1 MIDKKHEDGK
11 FIKPL
16 AFVGMAAIILISF
29 CFFILWRIDN
39 PRAELIRISVIDK
52 IVPNLDWAMAPVTK
66 ASQMVQ
72 NFQSYKRLY
81 DQNQELR
88 DELQKMRSWR
98 EAALQLEQE
107 NARLLNLLGSNI
119 SAPDSSI
126 RIVTDSVYKDSLNKY
141 RKYNWLP
148 AKVIGNT
155 VSLQTNFLTLERGSL
170 QGVKKGMAAI
180 SPEGIA
186 GVVVEVS
193 ENTSKVMSLLHRN
206 SRVSAMLK
214 KDNNAGSIEW
224 DGASPY
230 YLLLRNVSKGAKVV
244 KGDTVVTSTYS
255 ANFPPYQVV
264 GRVAEIE
271 ADPSSNF
278 YTLKIKTAVNFFT
291 VQYVYLVEN
300 LRYQE
305 QFELENNNPKNR
317 E

>member
-1 MIDKKHEDGK
+1 M
-11 FIKPL
+11 L
-16 AFVGMAAIILISF
+16 
-29 CFFILWRIDN
+29 
-39 PRAELIRISVIDK
+39 
-52 IVPNLDWAMAPVTK
+52 TK
-66 ASQMVQ
+66 ASTSHETFFSVKMG
-72 NFQSYKRLY
+72 NAASKINERYYNMRGYFF
-81 DQNQELR
+81 LR
-88 DELQKMRSWR
+88 ETNEKL
-98 EAALQLEQE
+98 AQE
-107 NARLLNLLGSNI
+107 NARLHNILGSNI
-119 SAPDSSI
+119 AAPDSSV
-126 RIVTDSVYKDSLNKY
+126 RIVTDSVYKDSLNKF

-155 VSLQTNFLTLERGSL
+155 VSLQTNFLTLERGHL

-180 SPEGIA
+180 SPEGII

-193 ENTSKVMSLLHRN
+193 DNTCKVMSLLHRN

-230 YLLLRNVSKGAKVV
+230 YLLLRNVSKGAKVA

-255 ANFPPYQVV
+255 ANFPPYQII
-264 GRVAEIE
+264 GRVAEID

-291 VQYVYLVEN
+291 VQFVYLVEN

-305 QFELENNNPKNR
+305 QFDLENNNPKTR

>member
-1 MIDKKHEDGK
+1 LKNIFD
-11 FIKPL
+11 FIL
-16 AFVGMAAIILISF
+16 RHFTLLSFLLLQIAAIYMLTQASTSHQT
-29 CFFILWRIDN
+29 FFSSKMND
-39 PRAELIRISVIDK
+39 ATSK
-52 IVPNLDWAMAPVTK
+52 INERYYNMRGY
-66 ASQMVQ
+66 
-72 NFQSYKRLY
+72 FF
-81 DQNQELR
+81 LR
-88 DELQKMRSWR
+88 ETNEKLAK
-98 EAALQLEQE
+98 E

-119 SAPDSSI
+119 AAPDSSI
-126 RIVTDSVYKDSLNKY
+126 LIVTDSVYKDSLSKY

-148 AKVIGNT
+148 SKVIGNT
-155 VSLQTNFLTLERGSL
+155 VSLQTNFIILERGSL

-180 SPEGIA
+180 SPEGIV

-193 ENTSKVMSLLHRN
+193 KNTSKVMSLLHRN

-230 YLLLRNVSKGAKVV
+230 FLLLRNVSKSAKVV

-255 ANFPPYQVV
+255 ANFPPNQIV
-264 GRVAEIE
+264 GRVAEIN

-278 YTLKIKTAVNFFT
+278 YTLKIRTAANFFT
-291 VQYVYLVEN
+291 LQYVYLVEN

-305 QFELENNNPKNR
+305 QFDLEKSNSKNR

>member
-1 MIDKKHEDGK
+1 LKNIFD
-11 FIKPL
+11 FIFRHFTL
-16 AFVGMAAIILISF
+16 LSFLLLQTAAIYMLTQASTSHQT
-29 CFFILWRIDN
+29 FFSSKMND
-39 PRAELIRISVIDK
+39 ATTK
-52 IVPNLDWAMAPVTK
+52 INERYYNMRGY
-66 ASQMVQ
+66 
-72 NFQSYKRLY
+72 FF
-81 DQNQELR
+81 LR
-88 DELQKMRSWR
+88 ETNEKL
-98 EAALQLEQE
+98 AQE

-119 SAPDSSI
+119 AAPDSSI
-126 RIVTDSVYKDSLNKY
+126 RIVTDSVYKDSLNKF

-155 VSLQTNFLTLERGSL
+155 VSLQANFFTLERGSI

-180 SPEGIA
+180 CPEGIV
-186 GVVVEVS
+186 GVVIEVS

-230 YLLLRNVSKGAKVV
+230 FLLLRNVSKSAKVL

-255 ANFPPYQVV
+255 ANFPPNQIV
-264 GRVAEIE
+264 GRVAEIN

-278 YTLKIKTAVNFFT
+278 YTLKIRTAANFFT
-291 VQYVYLVEN
+291 LQYVYLVEN

-305 QFELENNNPKNR
+305 QFDLEKSNSKNR